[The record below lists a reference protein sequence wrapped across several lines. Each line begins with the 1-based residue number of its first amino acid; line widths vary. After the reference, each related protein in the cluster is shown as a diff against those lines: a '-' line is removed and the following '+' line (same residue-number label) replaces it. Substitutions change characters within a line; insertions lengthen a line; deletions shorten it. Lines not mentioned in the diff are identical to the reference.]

1 MFLQVLRSA
10 DFEDFM
16 RNNRSFSEL
25 LTFLHEVSFEN
36 DDVFRERD
44 EMLFLGPSVRVLQ
57 NKPSLAADRST
68 HLDHPIDLGNLSRI
82 LWSTRLAQLGPARKT
97 TGDVLRLCNFPRRFC
112 EQRACAHFL
121 SFFDDRVRARR
132 DGITREHLPLVTH
145 DDNLRM

>member
-44 EMLFLGPSVRVLQ
+44 EMLFFGPSVRVLQ
-57 NKPSLAADRST
+57 NKPSLPANRSA
-68 HLDHPIDLGNLSRI
+68 HLDHPIDLGNLRRV
-82 LWSTRLAQLGPARKT
+82 LRSTRFEQFGHARRT
-97 TGDVLRLCNFPRRFC
+97 TGDVLHRR
-112 EQRACAHFL
+112 
-121 SFFDDRVRARR
+121 SRARTKGWNNSR
-132 DGITREHLPLVTH
+132 ALPSFH
-145 DDNLRM
+145 P

>member
-44 EMLFLGPSVRVLQ
+44 EMLFFGPSVRVLQ
-57 NKPSLAADRST
+57 NKPSLPANRSA
-68 HLDHPIDLGNLSRI
+68 HLDHPIDLGNFRGVFASN
-82 LWSTRLAQLGPARKT
+82 APART
-97 TGDVLRLCNFPRRFC
+97 FC
-112 EQRACAHFL
+112 PSSTITCAP
-121 SFFDDRVRARR
+121 A
-132 DGITREHLPLVTH
+132 GME
-145 DDNLRM
+145 